1 MDAEMAAQGMA
12 ETESEPGKRSP
23 ECRSPRQ
30 RWSHLRISSAR
41 AMEPTLRSSLR
52 LTRALS
58 LSAAEVSYGREV
70 TDEDVA
76 HFVKEGFLI
85 KKNFYSLEEI
95 ELIHKVK
102 VSARQRSDLQQM
114 LSLSVGHAA
123 DCR

>member
-1 MDAEMAAQGMA
+1 MPEPAPALEM
-12 ETESEPGKRSP
+12 PSP
-23 ECRSPRQ
+23 DPVLRR
-30 RWSHLRISSAR
+30 RW
-41 AMEPTLRSSLR
+41 PPLR
-52 LTRALS
+52 LTRVRCLCRA
-58 LSAAEVSYGREV
+58 AAEVSYGREV

-102 VSARQRSDLQQM
+102 VSA
-114 LSLSVGHAA
+114 LSALRLSTSGSPGPAASPLRA

>member
-1 MDAEMAAQGMA
+1 MPSPDPVLRGDGLAQ
-12 ETESEPGKRSP
+12 
-23 ECRSPRQ
+23 
-30 RWSHLRISSAR
+30 
-41 AMEPTLRSSLR
+41 LR
-52 LTRALS
+52 LTRARS
-58 LSAAEVSYGREV
+58 VCRAAAEVSYGREV

-102 VSARQRSDLQQM
+102 VSA
-114 LSLSVGHAA
+114 LSALRA

>member
-1 MDAEMAAQGMA
+1 MG
-12 ETESEPGKRSP
+12 
-23 ECRSPRQ
+23 
-30 RWSHLRISSAR
+30 
-41 AMEPTLRSSLR
+41 SSLR

-102 VSARQRSDLQQM
+102 VSARQRSDLQVCSRCCR
-114 LSLSVGHAA
+114 SLSMRGLPLTGGACWA
-123 DCR
+123 LPGGGL